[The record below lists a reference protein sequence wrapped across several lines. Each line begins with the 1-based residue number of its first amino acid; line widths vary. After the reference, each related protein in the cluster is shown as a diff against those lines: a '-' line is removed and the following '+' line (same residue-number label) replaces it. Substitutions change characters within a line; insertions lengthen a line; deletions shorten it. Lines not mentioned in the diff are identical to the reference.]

1 MTSAGR
7 EYAAGVV
14 AARLGRE
21 PRDVIEAAI
30 VLEAWTGTPAEP
42 AMAAAGD
49 IVPRG
54 GGPLPVKGRVT
65 SEEDDA
71 RRSSVVVEAIAL
83 VLSILAI
90 AAWAGPLS
98 RGLGPDV
105 FAQAIRV
112 ALPIAVAIQ
121 WGLRSRYLSLDSG
134 LALLARD
141 GAIWCLLG
149 VALALPLAL
158 VPQWGLTAAMLVAIW
173 VSGTVMSRRGW
184 GMVYALALIATA
196 VALDRHAAPTLTL
209 LALTAFALVLC
220 VASVLNRREATDERP
235 GSARR
240 AAVAASLGGCVG
252 VLLVADPSLG
262 WGVHGVHPAIALI
275 PSVIGSCWGGY
286 YLWSLYEE
294 VPRGLSGVPL
304 DSASRP
310 GLRGPAMSI
319 YMGAMLRVVLATS
332 VLSGVV
338 IGIGPWTQGTDH
350 WSIFVAFGVAALL
363 SLQVGLLESLSRQ
376 RAALIAMAAALGV
389 ELSCRHL
396 AALPVPGCALIAGAM
411 TGLLV
416 TLPPL
421 MLLLARSGRVLA
433 TTLWIQ

>member
-1 MTSAGR
+1 MSSASPSR
-7 EYAAGVV
+7 AAGVV
-14 AARLGRE
+14 AARLGRP

-54 GGPLPVKGRVT
+54 GSASLVNGRVIPV
-65 SEEDDA
+65 EDVA
-71 RRSSVVVEAIAL
+71 QRSSVVIEGIAL

-98 RGLGPDV
+98 RGLGPHV

-121 WGLRSRYLSLDSG
+121 WGLRSRYLSRDAG
-134 LALLARD
+134 LALLSRD
-141 GAIWCLLG
+141 GAAWCLLAVTLG
-149 VALALPLAL
+149 LPLAL
-158 VPQWGLTAAMLVAIW
+158 IPGWGPTAAMLVGIW

-196 VALDRHAAPTLTL
+196 AALDRDAAPQLVL
-209 LALTAFALVLC
+209 PALTACTLVLG
-220 VASVLNRREATDERP
+220 VASVLTRREVTDDRP
-235 GSARR
+235 GTALR
-240 AAVAASLGGCVG
+240 AAIAALLGGCVG

-275 PSVIGSCWGGY
+275 PSIIGSFWGGY
-286 YLWSLYEE
+286 YMWSLYEE

-304 DSASRP
+304 ERASRRA
-310 GLRGPAMSI
+310 LRDPAMWI
-319 YMGAMLRVVLATS
+319 YIGAILRVVLAT
-332 VLSGVV
+332 VVMSGVV
-338 IGIGPWTQGTDH
+338 IGLGQWTQGTDR
-350 WSIFVAFGVAALL
+350 WSVFVAFGVAALL
-363 SLQVGLLESLSRQ
+363 SLQVGLLESLGRQ
-376 RAALIAMAAALGV
+376 RAALIAMVAALCV
-389 ELSCRHL
+389 EFAWPHL
-396 AALPVPGCALIAGAM
+396 AAPVPGAALIAGAV
-411 TGLLV
+411 TGIVV
-416 TLPPL
+416 TLPPIIV
-421 MLLLARSGRVLA
+421 LLARSGRVLA

>member
-1 MTSAGR
+1 MTPARPG
-7 EYAAGVV
+7 YVAGVV
-14 AARLGRE
+14 AARLGRP

-54 GGPLPVKGRVT
+54 AGALRVKGRVIPA
-65 SEEDDA
+65 EDA
-71 RRSSVVVEAIAL
+71 AQQSSVLVEGIAL

-121 WGLRSRYLSLDSG
+121 WGLRSRYLSQDAG

-141 GAIWCLLG
+141 GAAWCLLA
-149 VALALPLAL
+149 VAVGLPLAL
-158 VPQWGLTAAMLVAIW
+158 IPRWGPTAAMLVGIW

-196 VALDRHAAPTLTL
+196 EALDRHAAPTVVLA
-209 LALTAFALVLC
+209 ALTAFALVMC
-220 VASVLNRREATDERP
+220 VASVLTRREATDDLP
-235 GSARR
+235 GAVPR
-240 AAVAASLGGCVG
+240 AAIAALLGGCVG

-275 PSVIGSCWGGY
+275 PSIIGSFWGGY
-286 YLWSLYEE
+286 YMWSLHEE
-294 VPRGLSGVPL
+294 VPRALIGMPL
-304 DSASRP
+304 DSASRR
-310 GLRGPAMSI
+310 GLRDPAMSI
-319 YMGAMLRVVLATS
+319 YIGAILRVVLAT
-332 VLSGVV
+332 VVMSGVV
-338 IGIGPWTQGTDH
+338 IVIGRWTQGTDH
-350 WSIFVAFGVAALL
+350 WSIFVAFGVVALL
-363 SLQVGLLESLSRQ
+363 SLQVGLLESLGRQ
-376 RAALIAMAAALGV
+376 RAALIAMVAALSV
-389 ELSCRHL
+389 ELAWPHL
-396 AALPVPGCALIAGAM
+396 VAPVPGGALIAGAV

-416 TLPPL
+416 TLPPVVV
-421 MLLLARSGRVLA
+421 LLARSGRVLA

>member
-1 MTSAGR
+1 MMSARLGH
-7 EYAAGVV
+7 ADAVV
-14 AARLGRE
+14 AARLGRP

-49 IVPRG
+49 IVQHG
-54 GGPLPVKGRVT
+54 GGPLCVKARVIPV
-65 SEEDDA
+65 EDHA
-71 RRSSVVVEAIAL
+71 QQSSVVVEGIAL

-98 RGLGPDV
+98 RGLGPHV
-105 FAQAIRV
+105 FAQAILV

-121 WGLRSRYLSLDSG
+121 WGLRSRYLSRDAG

-141 GAIWCLLG
+141 GAAWCLLA
-149 VALALPLAL
+149 VALGLPLAL
-158 VPQWGLTAAMLVAIW
+158 IPGWGPTAAMLVGIW

-184 GMVYALALIATA
+184 AMVYALALIATA
-196 VALDRHAAPTLTL
+196 EALDRHAAPTLAL
-209 LALTAFALVLC
+209 PALTAFALVLC
-220 VASVLNRREATDERP
+220 VASVLTRREPTDERP
-235 GSARR
+235 GTALR
-240 AAVAASLGGCVG
+240 AAIAAWLGGCVG

-275 PSVIGSCWGGY
+275 PSIIGSFWGGY
-286 YLWSLYEE
+286 YMWSLHEE
-294 VPRGLSGVPL
+294 VPRGLSGVSL
-304 DSASRP
+304 DSASRR

-319 YMGAMLRVVLATS
+319 YIGAILRVILAT
-332 VLSGVV
+332 VVMSGVV
-338 IGIGPWTQGTDH
+338 IGIGQWTQGTDR
-350 WSIFVAFGVAALL
+350 WSVFVAFGVVALL
-363 SLQVGLLESLSRQ
+363 SLQVGLLESLGRQ
-376 RAALIAMAAALGV
+376 RAALIAMLASLGV
-389 ELSCRHL
+389 EFAWRHL
-396 AALPVPGCALIAGAM
+396 VALPVPGGALIAGAV

-421 MLLLARSGRVLA
+421 MVLLARSGRVLA